1 MSSLYAYLM
10 GRRIEY
16 LAGGDVNVSE
26 EKFKSLV
33 DDLKAVKVPEPE
45 PEKKGK
51 IGYILMGIMGFILS
65 RK

>member
-1 MSSLYAYLM
+1 M

-45 PEKKGK
+45 PEPEPEKKGK

>member
-45 PEKKGK
+45 KKGK

>member
-1 MSSLYAYLM
+1 
-10 GRRIEY
+10 
-16 LAGGDVNVSE
+16 VSE

-51 IGYILMGIMGFILS
+51 IGYILVGIMGIILS

>member
-1 MSSLYAYLM
+1 M

-16 LAGGDVNVSE
+16 LAEGDVNVSE

-45 PEKKGK
+45 KKGK